1 MAQILNS
8 FGFHTRNVTDT
19 DTNTNL
25 GNADLSLDSG
35 TAERTYTMTDNDLV
49 FKNNGSEMFKIS
61 AQEGEITIG
70 GSSASTILFK
80 SGTSAPDI
88 RIFEASG
95 SGSNYVTLTCAAL
108 ASNTTLTLPNT
119 TGTIALTSQITANT
133 NIANTDLTLDT
144 TRELDL
150 NDNDLSITNG
160 GAGSE
165 AIKFSGAD
173 QEVTI
178 GSGDLDV
185 IIDSSSNFSVDCRAN
200 ISKRKLQK
208 TGTIDGD
215 INGDLVYLS
224 GITTSVTKGKI
235 YYFSGTA
242 WVLADADAASSGS
255 KMLAVAAGTGTASS
269 VGMCVRGMATLANDA
284 GTIGDII
291 YLSTTAGEGTSTA
304 PSGSGDIVRIIG
316 YCMDSTNG
324 QIFFNPDNS
333 FVELA

>member
-70 GSSASTILFK
+70 GGSASTILFK

-119 TGTIALTSQITANT
+119 TGTIALTSDISANT
-133 NIANTDLTLDT
+133 NIANADLTLNN

-208 TGTIDGD
+208 TGNSDGD
-215 INGDLVYLS
+215 LMEI
-224 GITTSVTKGKI
+224 
-235 YYFSGTA
+235 
-242 WVLADADAASSGS
+242 
-255 KMLAVAAGTGTASS
+255 
-269 VGMCVRGMATLANDA
+269 
-284 GTIGDII
+284 
-291 YLSTTAGEGTSTA
+291 
-304 PSGSGDIVRIIG
+304 
-316 YCMDSTNG
+316 
-324 QIFFNPDNS
+324 
-333 FVELA
+333 